1 MTDAFG
7 RQAAL
12 IERLWWPTLSVLTAV
27 FVVVMIALGVAVL
40 RRRKATETHSEV
52 RTAKWVGAAIVG
64 TVVILFA
71 FFLADLFTARAI
83 AGIQRRNALTIEV
96 TGLQWWWR
104 AEYSDSVPEK
114 GFTTANEIHIPVGRP
129 VRIITNSADVIH
141 SFWIRELHGKRDL
154 IPGDK
159 SEFWLR
165 ADSAGVF
172 RGQCAEFCGLQHAKM
187 ALVVVAEPEEQ
198 FRAWY
203 SRQLSAASVRV
214 PPRTRVDSL
223 IGRGHDVFMTK
234 TCVMCHTIRGT
245 TAGSSMG
252 PDLTHLASRRMI
264 AAGTR
269 PNTRGNLAGWIIDP
283 QSMKPGALMPPNE
296 LSPDELDALL
306 AFLESLR

>member
-12 IERLWWPTLSVLTAV
+12 IERLWWPTLWVLTAIYIA
-27 FVVVMIALGVAVL
+27 VMIALAYAML
-40 RRRKATETHSEV
+40 RRRHVDEVKSEV
-52 RTAKWVGAAIVG
+52 RTARWVGAAIAG

-71 FFLADLFTARAI
+71 YFISDLFTARAI
-83 AGIQRRNALTIEV
+83 AGIERKDGVTIEV

-104 AEYSDSVPEK
+104 VEYSDSVPERRL
-114 GFTTANEIHIPVGRP
+114 TTANEIHIPVGRP
-129 VRIITNSADVIH
+129 VRIITSSADVIH

-172 RGQCAEFCGLQHAKM
+172 RGQCAEFCGLEHAKM
-187 ALVVVAEPEEQ
+187 ALVVVAEPEAQ
-198 FRAWY
+198 FQAWY
-203 SRQLSAASVRV
+203 DRQLSAARV
-214 PPRTRVDSL
+214 PPVAVTRADSL
-223 IGRGHDVFMTK
+223 IRSGHDVFVTK
-234 TCVMCHTIRGT
+234 ACVMCHTIRGT
-245 TAGSSMG
+245 TAGSSIG

-269 PNTRGNLAGWIIDP
+269 TNTRGNLAGWVVDP
-283 QSMKPGALMPPNE
+283 QGIKPGALMPPNNLTPAE
-296 LSPDELDALL
+296 LEALIS
-306 AFLESLR
+306 FLESLK